1 MLGAASKWRA
11 LVVPPA
17 PADAPRSHGA
27 AKPPTHRS
35 IWRPWAEL
43 MKRSFAIDVE
53 KCPRCGGRMK
63 LRALITETSS
73 IKRFL
78 RSLGEPTEA
87 PRPSPARD
95 PPFYKSRV
103 LRRRSPQSPTQMQM
117 FGA

>member
-1 MLGAASKWRA
+1 
-11 LVVPPA
+11 
-17 PADAPRSHGA
+17 
-27 AKPPTHRS
+27 
-35 IWRPWAEL
+35 
-43 MKRSFAIDVE
+43 
-53 KCPRCGGRMK
+53 MK

-95 PPFYKSRV
+95 PRFYKSRV
-103 LRRRSPQSPTQMQM
+103 LRRRSPESRTQMEM

>member
-1 MLGAASKWRA
+1 
-11 LVVPPA
+11 
-17 PADAPRSHGA
+17 
-27 AKPPTHRS
+27 
-35 IWRPWAEL
+35 

-73 IKRFL
+73 IQRFL

-103 LRRRSPQSPTQMQM
+103 LRRRSPEVRPQIDL
-117 FGA
+117 FEG